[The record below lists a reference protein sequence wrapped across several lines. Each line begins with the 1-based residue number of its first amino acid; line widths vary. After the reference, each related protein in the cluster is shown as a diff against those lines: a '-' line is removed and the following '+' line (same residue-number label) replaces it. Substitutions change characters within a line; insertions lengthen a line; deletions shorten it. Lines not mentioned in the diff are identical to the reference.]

1 MFFEQLICPVRHY
14 AWGERATDKR
24 TPLIP
29 SLLNSDAGDLPWA
42 ELWIGAHPSG
52 SAVIKST
59 GEPLAKLIQENPQ
72 ETIGLGSQSHASIS
86 LSQDNATSGISQRK
100 MPDANNGIE
109 EGGLGGGGNAISPS
123 LPFLLKILCCSAP
136 LSIQSHPDK
145 ATAAKLHTILPKEFP
160 DANHKP
166 EALLALSD
174 FRLMAGFRP
183 PKEIVADL
191 EGSPA
196 LRPWRKA
203 LAEEPS
209 LEELTRFVLEAN
221 STLLQSMAEQYC
233 LEEHPGIQAEQFRI
247 LQEKYP
253 GDCGVFFALL
263 LNVFI
268 LKPGEAVFV
277 QANVPH
283 AYLDGQGIECMA
295 NSDNVIRA
303 GLTPKYINRKLLLS
317 TLDFTPRPPSLL
329 RVPTSKGDF
338 DFTCGDD
345 FRLRL
350 IQTTPYTRERNAP
363 AIFIVLEGRAAVE
376 ADGKSIVAVRG
387 TAWFAPASIRQ
398 LRIIPGTNAKIA
410 WAET

>member
-1 MFFEQLICPVRHY
+1 MFVEKLSCPVRHY
-14 AWGERATDKR
+14 AWGERATADR
-24 TPLIP
+24 SPYI
-29 SLLNSDAGDLPWA
+29 SDLLGAEAGDLPWA

-52 SAVIKST
+52 SAVVKST
-59 GEPLAKLIQENPQ
+59 GEPLAKLIQEQPMWMLGLAPQ
-72 ETIGLGSQSHASIS
+72 E
-86 LSQDNATSGISQRK
+86 N
-100 MPDANNGIE
+100 
-109 EGGLGGGGNAISPS
+109 SPQPA
-123 LPFLLKILCCSAP
+123 LPFLLKVLCCSEP

-145 ATAAKLHTILPKEFP
+145 ATAAKLHAILPKEFP

-166 EALLALSD
+166 EVLLALSD
-174 FRLMAGFRP
+174 FRMMAGFRP
-183 PKEIVADL
+183 LKEIVTDL
-191 EGSPA
+191 DASPA

-203 LAEEPS
+203 LSEEPT
-209 LEELTRFVLEAN
+209 LEELTRFVLEADAP
-221 STLLQSMAEQYC
+221 LLQNMANQYC
-233 LEEHPGIQAEQFRI
+233 QEEHTGIQAEQFHI

-277 QANVPH
+277 HANVPH
-283 AYLDGQGIECMA
+283 AYLEGEGVECMA

-329 RVPTSKGDF
+329 RVPASQGDF

-350 IQTTPYTRERNAP
+350 IQTTPYTRDKNVP
-363 AIFIVLEGRAAVE
+363 AVFIVLEGRANVE
-376 ADGKSIVAVRG
+376 ADGKRFVAVKG
-387 TAWFAPASIRQ
+387 TAWFAPASIRK
-398 LRIIPGTNAKIA
+398 LRVTPSTNTKIA

>member
-1 MFFEQLICPVRHY
+1 MFLEQLICPVRHY
-14 AWGERATDKR
+14 AWGECRTGKR
-24 TPLIP
+24 PPYIP
-29 SLLNSDAGDLPWA
+29 DILRRDPGDLPWA

-52 SAVIKST
+52 SAVVKST
-59 GEPLAKLIQENPQ
+59 GEPLAKLIQEQPMWMLGVAPQ
-72 ETIGLGSQSHASIS
+72 E
-86 LSQDNATSGISQRK
+86 N
-100 MPDANNGIE
+100 
-109 EGGLGGGGNAISPS
+109 SPQPA
-123 LPFLLKILCCSAP
+123 LPFLLKVLCCSEP

-145 ATAAKLHTILPKEFP
+145 ATAAKLHAILPKEFP

-166 EALLALSD
+166 EVLLALSD
-174 FRLMAGFRP
+174 FRMMAGFRP
-183 PKEIVADL
+183 TKEIVADL
-191 EGSPA
+191 DASPA

-203 LAEEPS
+203 LSEEPT
-209 LEELTRFVLEAN
+209 LEELTRFVLEADAP
-221 STLLQSMAEQYC
+221 LLQSMAEQYC
-233 LEEHPGIQAEQFRI
+233 QEAHTGIQAEQFHI

-329 RVPTSKGDF
+329 RVPASEGDF
-338 DFTCGDD
+338 DFTCGDE

-350 IQTTPYTRERNAP
+350 IQTSPYKRENAVP
-363 AIFIVLEGRAAVE
+363 AVFIVLEGRATVE
-376 ADGKSIVAVRG
+376 ADSKTFVAVQG
-387 TAWFAPASIRQ
+387 TTWFAPASIRNI
-398 LRIIPGTNAKIA
+398 RVVPSTNTKIA
-410 WAET
+410 WAEA

>member
-1 MFFEQLICPVRHY
+1 MFLEQLICPVRHY
-14 AWGERATDKR
+14 AWGECRRGKR
-24 TPLIP
+24 PPYIP
-29 SLLNSDAGDLPWA
+29 DILRREPGDLPWA

-52 SAVIKST
+52 SAVVKST
-59 GEPLAKLIQENPQ
+59 GEPLAKLIQEQPMWMLGVAQQENSPQ
-72 ETIGLGSQSHASIS
+72 PT
-86 LSQDNATSGISQRK
+86 
-100 MPDANNGIE
+100 
-109 EGGLGGGGNAISPS
+109 
-123 LPFLLKILCCSAP
+123 LPFLLKVLCCSEP

-145 ATAAKLHTILPKEFP
+145 ATAARLHAILPKEFP

-166 EALLALSD
+166 EVLLALSD
-174 FRLMAGFRP
+174 FRMMAGFRP
-183 PKEIVADL
+183 TKEIVADL
-191 EGSPA
+191 DASPA

-203 LAEEPS
+203 LSEEPT
-209 LEELTRFVLEAN
+209 LEELTRFVLEADAP
-221 STLLQSMAEQYC
+221 LLQSMAEQYC
-233 LEEHPGIQAEQFRI
+233 QETHTGIQAEQFHI
-247 LQEKYP
+247 LQDKYP

-329 RVPTSKGDF
+329 RVPASEGDF
-338 DFTCGDD
+338 DFTCGDE

-350 IQTTPYTRERNAP
+350 IQTSPYMRANAVP
-363 AIFIVLEGRAAVE
+363 AVFIVLEGRATVE
-376 ADGKSIVAVRG
+376 ADGKSFVAVQG
-387 TAWFAPASIRQ
+387 TTWFAPASIRNI
-398 LRIIPGTNAKIA
+398 RIIPSTNTKIA
-410 WAET
+410 WAEA